1 MFTPFRQKKDIDEII
16 RAMQEKTEDIT
27 YYLNKETGEIV
38 YVDEN
43 IAAQVE
49 EDYDEADTVIEEW
62 SHDFEDDDMY
72 HENIY
77 SPSDEVNEE
86 ELIKQIRFTKQDDF
100 EPVPIVTLSEMK
112 KIIFSFLDKTHSSD
126 NNLIVTIKSIIKN
139 LTTEEDIE
147 QALTK
152 HFGEKE
158 KWKNYYEIILRN
170 KVTIWLSSLGFD
182 FK

>member
-1 MFTPFRQKKDIDEII
+1 MIDIDIDEII

-49 EDYDEADTVIEEW
+49 EAYDEADTVIEEW
-62 SHDFEDDDMY
+62 SRDFEDDDMY

-77 SPSDEVNEE
+77 SPSDEVDEE

-100 EPVPIVTLSEMK
+100 EPVPIITLSEMK
-112 KIIFSFLDKTHSSD
+112 KIMFSFLDETSD
-126 NNLIVTIKSIIKN
+126 PEDSLVITVKSIIKN

-152 HFGEKE
+152 HLGEKE
-158 KWKNYYEIILRN
+158 KWKDYYENFLRN
-170 KVTIWLSSLGFD
+170 KVTTWLNSLGFD

>member
-1 MFTPFRQKKDIDEII
+1 MIDIDIDEII

-77 SPSDEVNEE
+77 SPSDEVDEA

-100 EPVPIVTLSEMK
+100 EPVPIITLSEMK
-112 KIIFSFLDKTHSSD
+112 KIVFSFLDGTHSSD
-126 NNLIVTIKSIIKN
+126 NSLIVTIKSIIKN

-158 KWKNYYEIILRN
+158 KWKNYYENILRN